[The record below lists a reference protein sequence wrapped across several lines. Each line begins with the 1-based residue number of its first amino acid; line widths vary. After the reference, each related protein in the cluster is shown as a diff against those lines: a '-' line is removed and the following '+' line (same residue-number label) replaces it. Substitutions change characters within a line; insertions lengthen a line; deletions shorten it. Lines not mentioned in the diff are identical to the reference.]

1 MSLHM
6 LLSLMVLLSSCCVML
21 WCVRCV
27 AVLLWLLG
35 VADVDVDADVD
46 AAVLLLMT
54 VLQLM

>member
-6 LLSLMVLLSSCCVML
+6 LLLLMLLSSCCVML
-21 WCVRCV
+21 RCV
-27 AVLLWLLG
+27 CCVDVLLWLLD
-35 VADVDVDADVD
+35 VADVDVDAAVD